1 MNVKYFDLKDKKV
14 LVTGGGSGIGATIV
28 EYFCEQEAEV
38 IFIDLNVKE
47 SKKLIQKINNK
58 KLRLPKFYECNLIN
72 INRLQSVIKKIISKH
87 GIIEV
92 LINNLSLIHI

>member
-38 IFIDLNVKE
+38 FFIDYNVKE
-47 SKKLIQKINNK
+47 SKKLIQKINKK

-72 INRLQSVIKKIISKH
+72 INRLQSVIKKKFLVS
-87 GIIEV
+87 V
-92 LINNLSLIHI
+92 C